1 MDNSLLFSPFPT
13 EQLLEWYGREKRS
26 LPWRGSLNPYT
37 IWISEVILQQTRV
50 DQGTPYYYRFLEA
63 FPTVTDLAN
72 ASEDQ
77 VLKLWEGLGY
87 YSRARNLHATAKI
100 VAFEHGGQ
108 FPNTYAGLL
117 TLKGIGP
124 YTAAAIGSIAFGVQ
138 RACVDGNVTRVLT
151 RYYGISEPIDSSVII
166 KLVDGLAQKALKA
179 EHPGEHN
186 QAMMELGATVCLPKL
201 TKCEMCPLMES
212 CSAFAQGLVS
222 SIPMKVKRTK
232 IRNRYFNYVV
242 LSDGTNTWLKRREA
256 GDIWQG
262 LYEFPLIELDRPL
275 ETNEVVSQ
283 FDVKGEFKIQGEYG
297 PYKHLLSHQR
307 IFARFIEVWVSEI
320 KLKDGVKISWDN
332 LDTFALPRLLHR
344 YLNDKKFADS
354 KKV

>member
-1 MDNSLLFSPFPT
+1 MDNLLLFSPFPT

-26 LPWRGSLNPYT
+26 LPWRGSLNPYA

-72 ASEDQ
+72 ANEDQ

-179 EHPGEHN
+179 ERPGEHN

-201 TKCEMCPLMES
+201 AKCEMCPLMES

-222 SIPMKVKRTK
+222 SIPMKAKRTK

-242 LSDGTNTWLKRREA
+242 FSDGTNTLLKRREA

-262 LYEFPLIELDRPL
+262 LYEFPLIESDRPL
-275 ETNEVVSQ
+275 ETNEVIAHFGDEAEVL
-283 FDVKGEFKIQGEYG
+283 IQGEYG

-307 IFARFIEVWVSEI
+307 IFARFIEVKVSEI
-320 KLKDGVKISWDN
+320 KLKDAIKVSWDN

-344 YLNDKKFADS
+344 YLDDKKFADS

>member
-26 LPWRGSLNPYT
+26 LPWRGSLNPYA

-63 FPTVTDLAN
+63 FPTVTHLAN

-100 VAFEHGGQ
+100 VVFEHEGQ
-108 FPNTYAGLL
+108 FPNTYNGLL
-117 TLKGIGP
+117 SLKGIGP
-124 YTAAAIGSIAFGVQ
+124 YTAAAIGSIAFNVK
-138 RACVDGNVTRVLT
+138 RACVDGNVTRVLA
-151 RYYGISEPIDSSVII
+151 RYYGISEPIDASAVI
-166 KLVDGLAQKALKA
+166 KLVDILAQKALQT

-201 TKCEMCPLMES
+201 AKCEICPLNES
-212 CSAFAQGLVS
+212 CSALAQGLVS
-222 SIPMKVKRTK
+222 SIPIKAKRTK

-242 LSDGTNTWLKRREA
+242 LSDGTNTFLKRREA

-262 LYEFPLIELDRPL
+262 LYEFPLVESDRPL
-275 ETNEVVSQ
+275 ETNEVIAHFGDGAEVL
-283 FDVKGEFKIQGEYG
+283 IQGEYG

-307 IFARFIEVWVSEI
+307 IFARFLEVKGIEIHLKEGIKVS
-320 KLKDGVKISWDN
+320 WNN
-332 LDTFALPRLLHR
+332 LDTIALPKLLHR
-344 YLNDKKFADS
+344 YLGDKKFADS